1 MELLS
6 YQARIKFFK
15 LKTEIKVLST
25 PKTNTKQQIVEIF
38 KFLYY
43 LARDGQNIL
52 KLVTDLNSVYYL
64 FSQ

>member
-43 LARDGQNIL
+43 LDGQNIL